1 MLKPK
6 IYKCI
11 VKMQCSNKSSRS
23 LNLCLEVTQFTIPE
37 HGVFK
42 LQKDTP
48 LPKTHSYH
56 LQSTLD
62 LPFGLVSSGRLKQN
76 NASRPFVLM
85 KAICYELRGKCPLSF
100 CQNSLALHLLSLFRL
115 MGILHDA
122 LKAKSISEKK
132 QSIFLKQCQT
142 QVNVYILFQTSIIK
156 TT

>member
-1 MLKPK
+1 
-6 IYKCI
+6 
-11 VKMQCSNKSSRS
+11 
-23 LNLCLEVTQFTIPE
+23 
-37 HGVFK
+37 
-42 LQKDTP
+42 
-48 LPKTHSYH
+48 
-56 LQSTLD
+56 
-62 LPFGLVSSGRLKQN
+62 
-76 NASRPFVLM
+76 M

-156 TT
+156 TTWNSLFLIVFSYMVSIWLHYSFDEMGFFLRCYFLGFFFFLEDGKNYMDGNSSHKTTQFIIHGQSILKRLWPKHIIFYT